1 MSRQSRK
8 GGAPSRPRLRPNARA
23 DAEAAKA
30 AALAQQQVAQSQAQQ
45 AQIQAEQASRVAQQA
60 EQEKEQTRTRLLQQL
75 NQVLQTRESAR
86 GLIVDMPDVLFDTGK
101 YTLKPGARERLAKVA
116 GILLA
121 YPDLRIQIEGHTD
134 NVGGAEYNQQL
145 SEHRANSVREFL
157 ITQGVSPANII
168 ARGFGMT
175 QAVASNATVAGRQLN
190 RRVDL
195 VVSGEAIGTM
205 ATPAQ
210 LPGNPMQ
217 KMPTATGNAG
227 QTPTLPAGTVNP
239 QPQTPPPVPQ
249 KSQDSP
255 PQ

>member
-1 MSRQSRK
+1 ML
-8 GGAPSRPRLRPNARA
+8 G
-23 DAEAAKA
+23 
-30 AALAQQQVAQSQAQQ
+30 
-45 AQIQAEQASRVAQQA
+45 
-60 EQEKEQTRTRLLQQL
+60 
-75 NQVLQTRESAR
+75 
-86 GLIVDMPDVLFDTGK
+86 
-101 YTLKPGARERLAKVA
+101 ERLAKVA

-210 LPGNPMQ
+210 LPSNPMQ

-249 KSQDSP
+249 KSPGLSSAIKFERRFWRKACD
-255 PQ
+255 